1 MKLKSNVLNTAI
13 LLAMG
18 YAGAAQADLLFDPD
32 GTAGLSA
39 VNVATFDWGPT
50 SFLAQGG
57 RSAIAGILSGAC
69 ATNPS
74 ACNFDLLTHAAL
86 VGTFDGNGD
95 STTPAGLGQTFE
107 ITMVMR
113 FTETVTSF
121 NGTNIA
127 NFATVSSEPMFLE
140 IYYDSTRDS
149 NPLSGSGYNDGNLIL
164 SGTAVG
170 DATGSFEITNFSPVA
185 LDQSANGNDYDGQQ
199 TVSGRG
205 DNTNIEIGNL
215 TTDGNFFLSAL
226 EAFGI
231 SFANISIA
239 LPYISVNPSDCFTA
253 SASGIAV
260 AGNATNTSDCNTTH
274 VDGLMSANG
283 PVPAGGYLPV
293 IGLVNGT
300 GDLIANP
307 DFIAQT
313 DFNSPVRAVPEPG
326 SLALLGL
333 GLAGLGALSRR
344 RKA

>member
-1 MKLKSNVLNTAI
+1 
-13 LLAMG
+13 
-18 YAGAAQADLLFDPD
+18 
-32 GTAGLSA
+32 
-39 VNVATFDWGPT
+39 
-50 SFLAQGG
+50 
-57 RSAIAGILSGAC
+57 
-69 ATNPS
+69 
-74 ACNFDLLTHAAL
+74 
-86 VGTFDGNGD
+86 
-95 STTPAGLGQTFE
+95 
-107 ITMVMR
+107 
-113 FTETVTSF
+113 
-121 NGTNIA
+121 
-127 NFATVSSEPMFLE
+127 
-140 IYYDSTRDS
+140 
-149 NPLSGSGYNDGNLIL
+149 
-164 SGTAVG
+164 
-170 DATGSFEITNFSPVA
+170 

-205 DNTNIEIGNL
+205 DSTNIEIGNL